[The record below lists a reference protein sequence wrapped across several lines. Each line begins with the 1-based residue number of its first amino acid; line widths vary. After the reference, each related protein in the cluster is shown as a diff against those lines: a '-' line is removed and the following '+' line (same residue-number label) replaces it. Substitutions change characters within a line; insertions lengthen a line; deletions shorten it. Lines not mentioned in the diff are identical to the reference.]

1 MRGGGLVVSRA
12 VVVSIFHSDYQP
24 VHALQFASTSRATA
38 KEAKAE
44 CIDNK
49 KLISFLFYFLPFAPK
64 KTEIATEYCRRLL
77 EPLHSPYGQILEA
90 GWPNNVI
97 RSYLISGLCRSNFSF
112 ASLLRHLN
120 QRSEKKKMGAIYLTS
135 GALI

>member
-1 MRGGGLVVSRA
+1 MHGGCFTIGQLFCQYF
-12 VVVSIFHSDYQP
+12 ILIINQYIP
-24 VHALQFASTSRATA
+24 QFASTSRATA
-38 KEAKAE
+38 EKLKTE

-49 KLISFLFYFLPFAPK
+49 KLISFLFYFFTLRSK
-64 KTEIATEYCRRLL
+64 KTNRTEYCRRLL